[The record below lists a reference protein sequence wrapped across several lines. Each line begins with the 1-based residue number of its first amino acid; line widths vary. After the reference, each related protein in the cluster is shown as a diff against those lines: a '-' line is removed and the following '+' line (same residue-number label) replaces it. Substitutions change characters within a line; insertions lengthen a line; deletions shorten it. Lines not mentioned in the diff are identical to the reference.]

1 MHSGCGKQA
10 NKQINKYYFKSRAV
24 EISLVK
30 CSITKRTP
38 KWPQSNACGHKKPP
52 EILSQVLY
60 LGGVQENWEKGAEP
74 QYLLLPHFA
83 SSIEGLLSV
92 SCSEG
97 PRLGTG
103 RPTGDAQQP
112 SPGEASTI
120 ASQVLLPMS
129 SQGS

>member
-1 MHSGCGKQA
+1 MVGETDSKHCRCTVSVV
-10 NKQINKYYFKSRAV
+10 NKQINKYYFKSHAV
-24 EISLVK
+24 ETSLVK

-60 LGGVQENWEKGAEP
+60 LRGVQENWEKGTEP
-74 QYLLLPHFA
+74 YYLLLPHFA

-97 PRLGTG
+97 PQA
-103 RPTGDAQQP
+103 GDW
-112 SPGEASTI
+112 ETHR
-120 ASQVLLPMS
+120 
-129 SQGS
+129 